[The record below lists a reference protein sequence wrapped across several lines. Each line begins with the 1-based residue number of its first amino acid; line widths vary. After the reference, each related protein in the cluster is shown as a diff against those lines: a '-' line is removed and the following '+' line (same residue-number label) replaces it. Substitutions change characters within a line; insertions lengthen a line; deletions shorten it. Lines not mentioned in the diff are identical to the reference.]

1 MGRRIWV
8 FAALAGR
15 YLGLFITVGILAA
28 GALALVPDVRATDPF
43 FGRWLDNLRVFLLFD
58 YFSVDPN
65 RGFSV
70 WEVLV
75 AASWRTGFL
84 LFGALALS
92 LGPALILSLRIEQA
106 RNPWISRSTAQLLRS
121 VSNLPVLIWAI
132 LFMLV
137 AFQFAGIVPVFSQ
150 IREGTG
156 AAVAAAVILPILA
169 LVLGDGALGS
179 TLDRFSERARVVGRS
194 ETMLAVRARGLP
206 EGPFL
211 LRSMVPDLVDEA
223 ASKATLFLSGA
234 IVIEVI
240 FEWQGLGWRIWQALG
255 GVKDYPV
262 ILGCVTVVMVLV
274 LGANLARDL
283 IRFAA
288 LPHLR

>member
-1 MGRRIWV
+1 MRRFWFYLGLI
-8 FAALAGR
+8 GR
-15 YLGLFITVGILAA
+15 YLGLFVTVGVLASA
-28 GALALVPDVRATDPF
+28 ALALVPDVRAPGPF
-43 FGRWLDNLRVFLLFD
+43 MDRWQENLRVFLLFD
-58 YFSVDPN
+58 YFAIDPN

-70 WEVLV
+70 WDVLL
-75 AASWRTGFL
+75 AASWRTGTL
-84 LFGALALS
+84 LLGALAFS
-92 LGPALILSLRIEQA
+92 LGPALILSLRIEQS
-106 RNPWISRSTAQLLRS
+106 RNPRISRVTAQVLRS
-121 VSNLPVLIWAI
+121 LSNLPVLIWAI

-150 IREGTG
+150 IREGAG

-179 TLDRFSERARVVGRS
+179 TLDRFQARARDIGRS
-194 ETMLAVRARGLP
+194 ETMLAVRARGLRQ
-206 EGPFL
+206 GRFL
-211 LRSMVPDLVDEA
+211 VRSMVPDVVDEA

-255 GVKDYPV
+255 SVKDYPV
-262 ILGCVTVVMVLV
+262 ILGCVTVVMALV
-274 LGANLARDL
+274 LGAHLLRDVL
-283 IRFAA
+283 RAAA